1 MEQGYQL
8 LSKIE
13 ELGPIPA
20 RTINEKYHEYQ
31 RWYMINITDKTK
43 LTAAEYSVCQ
53 YSARWASIL
62 LGKRVSMTEA
72 RAFAIHECNI
82 VGWDEFPSA
91 GFWTNW
97 APTSLTK
104 STGLES

>member
-53 YSARWASIL
+53 YSAR
-62 LGKRVSMTEA
+62 
-72 RAFAIHECNI
+72 
-82 VGWDEFPSA
+82 
-91 GFWTNW
+91 
-97 APTSLTK
+97 
-104 STGLES
+104 